1 MSDTNVYSVA
11 CMSRQTKLSWRSRSH
26 RKIVQRVLLIFF
38 REMTGKSILY
48 VEVTSYFQ
56 GI

>member
-11 CMSRQTKLSWRSRSH
+11 CMSRQTKLSCRSRSH